1 MDLLIILKQILIDG
15 DSLNQLESKTIKSA
29 VPGQDVQA
37 EIVSESITSHDI
49 FKLHPAGAEGVS
61 RREIPD

>member
-1 MDLLIILKQILIDG
+1 MLD
-15 DSLNQLESKTIKSA
+15 QLESKTIKSVA
-29 VPGQDVQA
+29 PGQDVQA